1 MAHLHQ
7 RQFVA
12 ALKSRIPVYFSKN
25 KVLEIGSL
33 DINGS
38 LRDFFVDCDYCG
50 LDVGPGKGVDIV
62 CEGQKYDAPDNTYDV
77 VSSAECFEHNPYWL
91 ETFINMI
98 RLCRNGGLVFFTCA
112 TEGRAEHGTSRTTM
126 LDSPLTIQKGWDYY
140 RNLTES
146 DFTNNII
153 LDDYFSHYT
162 FEVNHESHDLYFWG
176 IVSKHKKKLSM
187 KQFVKEVILAGG
199 SIKPLI
205 IDSTHTGGTG
215 LFNPT
220 IFNDNGKLI
229 ANIRHCQYTIYHSEK
244 NIYEHE
250 WGPLVYLH
258 PENDQTLTTTN
269 WYCELNDELDITYSK
284 KVDTTKLDVKPIW
297 EFVGLEDVRITK
309 WDDKIFYSGV
319 RRDTTTNGVG
329 RMELS
334 EIVLEDNSPKEI
346 SRQRLPAP
354 NDNNSYC
361 EKNWMPI
368 NDMPYH
374 YVKWSNPTEVVK
386 YDPENKTTEQV
397 FLGSYV
403 SKPYDFRGG
412 SQVIRWKDYRICLSH
427 STNLY
432 NSESGR
438 KNADYWHS
446 FIVWDKDWNVVKYT
460 DLFNFMGAKI
470 EFSCGMCE
478 YRGDMIITFGYQD
491 NSAYVLRVPGEFF
504 NRWLDV

>member
-1 MAHLHQ
+1 M
-7 RQFVA
+7 R
-12 ALKSRIPVYFSKN
+12 
-25 KVLEIGSL
+25 
-33 DINGS
+33 
-38 LRDFFVDCDYCG
+38 
-50 LDVGPGKGVDIV
+50 
-62 CEGQKYDAPDNTYDV
+62 
-77 VSSAECFEHNPYWL
+77 
-91 ETFINMI
+91 
-98 RLCRNGGLVFFTCA
+98 
-112 TEGRAEHGTSRTTM
+112 
-126 LDSPLTIQKGWDYY
+126 
-140 RNLTES
+140 
-146 DFTNNII
+146 
-153 LDDYFSHYT
+153 
-162 FEVNHESHDLYFWG
+162 
-176 IVSKHKKKLSM
+176 
-187 KQFVKEVILAGG
+187 QFVKEVISAGG

-205 IDSTHTGGTG
+205 IDSAYTGGTG

-220 IFNDNGKLI
+220 VFNDNGRLI

-269 WYCELNDELDITYSK
+269 WYCELNDDLDITYSK

-309 WDDKIFYSGV
+309 WNGKLFYSGV
-319 RRDTTTNGVG
+319 RRDTTTNGTG

-346 SRQRLPAP
+346 DRRRLPAP
-354 NDNNSYC
+354 GDNNSYC

-386 YDPENKTTEQV
+386 YDHENKTTEQV

-478 YRGDMIITFGYQD
+478 YRGDIVITFGYQD